1 MKRRKAA
8 AKPPTGMPRLV
19 SLRFLAVCLGM
30 TYASTVVTLRR
41 AGVPARDGMRSW
53 REVKAAVGSRFINS
67 GTIAKFAKA
76 VDPQSQTSTP
86 FVVSPELEA
95 EIHKAWLAKGV
106 SVKEGLIR
114 SRTDSSGGEEK
125 PTEGSDDLA
134 KQADQQFRYQQARAV
149 GAEEQARWRRLQSR
163 RMAGMMC
170 DRQTMQAEAA
180 VAGRIVGR
188 FLLGMPARMAGYMQ
202 QHTAM
207 TDAEIRA
214 VEQSLDREVPGLLSE
229 LNKQLEQAERQA
241 AAVASSQRYG
251 RLMGGEEMLQ

>member
-1 MKRRKAA
+1 VARRPKKTSAGNVP
-8 AKPPTGMPRLV
+8 KLV
-19 SLRFLAVCLGM
+19 GLRFLAVCLGV
-30 TYASTVVTLRR
+30 TYGAVIVALRR
-41 AGVPARDGMRSW
+41 FGVPARGGLRAWAD
-53 REVKAAVGSRFINS
+53 VKRRMGHKLIDARVIE
-67 GTIAKFAKA
+67 KFAKA
-76 VDPQSQTSTP
+76 VDPQSSTTKP
-86 FVVSPELEA
+86 FVVSPELAA
-95 EIHKAWLAKGV
+95 EIRAAWRAKG
-106 SVKEGLIR
+106 SKAEEGLIQ
-114 SRTDSSGGEEK
+114 SRTDSSGGVEK